1 MKKMTNNDTNN
12 CSCSVVSCSCPSYR
26 IDNEIQEPINN
37 LEKNTKSYKN
47 LD

>member
-12 CSCSVVSCSCPSYR
+12 CSCTVVSCRPSYR